1 MESHPQSQTLFYL
14 LTFPCSPTRETG
26 QLLLEGNTM
35 MQKDMDIKEGHM
47 GQRGHS
53 PIPKDKSSVLL
64 FGQYDTKML
73 I

>member
-1 MESHPQSQTLFYL
+1 MHL
-14 LTFPCSPTRETG
+14 LTFACSPTRETG

-64 FGQYDTKML
+64 FGQ
-73 I
+73 